1 MQKKQAI
8 ALLHRQWP
16 LKQPFLASSRHFYL
30 TDLFILAI
38 SIHQIEFATPEYD
51 DAVRLRYDV
60 LRRPLGLDF
69 TPEQLATEYA
79 QIHLAA
85 YNEAGRLVGYLNL
98 TAVDE
103 HTVQMRQV
111 AVVPTHQGRGVGTE
125 LVHHSEW
132 VAQQAGFQR
141 IILHAREPAVPFYER
156 LQYMIVGEPFEE
168 VTIRH
173 RHMEK
178 TLATPV

>member
-1 MQKKQAI
+1 M
-8 ALLHRQWP
+8 
-16 LKQPFLASSRHFYL
+16 S
-30 TDLFILAI
+30 I

-51 DAVRLRYDV
+51 DAVRLRYEV

-98 TAVDE
+98 TAVDDD
-103 HTVQMRQV
+103 TVQMRQV
-111 AVVPTHQGRGVGTE
+111 AVAPTQQSRGVGTE
-125 LVHHSEW
+125 LVRHSEW
-132 VAQQAGFQR
+132 LAQQTGFQR
-141 IILHAREPAVPFYER
+141 IILHVREPAVPFYAR
-156 LQYMIVGEPFEE
+156 LDYMLVGEPFEE

-178 TLATPV
+178 TLGVQR